1 MMPSRNWLSDKIR
14 LIISLELIT
23 LIELCMIS
31 RTKNSKIPN
40 ILLSTKI
47 LCSHHFLLSFTS
59 TTQYYVSSSPLKLR
73 IMMLMLLKNVVR
85 KCMLLLKSKLTLPDI
100 DFQWLHL

>member
-1 MMPSRNWLSDKIR
+1 MPSRNWLSDKIR
-14 LIISLELIT
+14 LIILLELVT

-47 LCSHHFLLSFTS
+47 LCSHHFLLSITTS
-59 TTQYYVSSSPLKLR
+59 TTQYYVFSSPLKLR

-85 KCMLLLKSKLTLPDI
+85 KCMLFFFIFFERKMYALVEI
-100 DFQWLHL
+100 